1 MSFFRKIFQ
10 KWAKIWQII
19 RSSDFI
25 TAIFVIVMVLTFGTL
40 GISIFEIGINE
51 QFESWGSSLWWS
63 IVTTTTVGYG
73 DKVPVSLGGKIV
85 AGFIILAGI
94 ASFSLFTASVS
105 SMLVA
110 KKIREGK
117 GLEEIKSKNH
127 ILICGW
133 NYNCE
138 SILNSLLSYSSQID
152 IPDIVMVNN
161 LEEEASND
169 LLYRYKQLNLKFV
182 KGDFASESVLI
193 RAGIKNAEATII
205 LPDLSSPTRANA
217 DEKTVLVT
225 LSIKSIAP
233 KLRVYA
239 HVLDKSS
246 AGHLKRANATGI
258 IVSDEFSGFL
268 LMSHIIFPGIPQT
281 VSEILSSDSDHV
293 LNRLAIPNDLKGKS
307 FKELSDHF
315 KDKGNSTVIALI
327 KETDSVQIS
336 DILVGDYSFLDEF
349 IERKFREAGRGLF
362 SEEQV
367 FLNVNPANDHVIN
380 EEKYVIAI
388 TNKKSN

>member
-1 MSFFRKIFQ
+1 MAFFRKIFH
-10 KWAKIWQII
+10 KWVKIWHLI
-19 RSSDFI
+19 RSSDFT
-25 TAIFVIVMVLTFGTL
+25 TAIFVIMMVLTVGTL
-40 GISIFEIGINE
+40 GISVFEIGINE
-51 QFESWGSSLWWS
+51 QFENWGNSLWWS

-73 DKVPVSLGGKIV
+73 DKVPVSVGGKIF
-85 AGFIILAGI
+85 AGLIILAGI

-105 SMLVA
+105 SMLIA

-117 GLEEIKSKNH
+117 GLEEIKLKNH

-138 SILNSLLSYSSQID
+138 SILDSFISFTSQID
-152 IPDIVMVNN
+152 TPDIVLVNN
-161 LEEEASND
+161 LEEEASSD

-193 RAGIKNAEATII
+193 RAGIKNAESAII
-205 LPDLSSPTRANA
+205 LPDLASPTRANA

-239 HVLDKSS
+239 HVLDKNS

-258 IVSDEFSGFL
+258 IISDEFSGFL
-268 LMSHIIFPGIPQT
+268 LMSHIVFPGIPQI
-281 VSEILSSDSDHV
+281 VREILSADGEYA
-293 LNRLAIPNDLKGKS
+293 LNRLAIPHDFKGKS

-315 KDKGNSTVIALI
+315 KDKGNRIVIALI
-327 KETDSVQIS
+327 KETESVQIS

-349 IERKFREAGRGLF
+349 IERKFRESGRGLF
-362 SEEQV
+362 SEEQL
-367 FLNVNPANDHVIN
+367 FLNVNPANDHIIN

-388 TNKKSN
+388 TNKNSN